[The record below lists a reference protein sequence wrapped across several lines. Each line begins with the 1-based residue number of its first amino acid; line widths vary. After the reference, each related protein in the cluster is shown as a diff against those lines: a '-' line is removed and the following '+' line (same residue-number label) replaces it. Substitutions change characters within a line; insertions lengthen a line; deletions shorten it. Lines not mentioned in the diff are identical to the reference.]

1 MRRAIFATLISV
13 FTILGCS
20 SGIQFFVCPD
30 QYAAEMKTVSDIGQ
44 RREILVGS
52 DLRVVVVH
60 LNERNKVVPVEHFRP
75 EHTFTDRIHPLEVT
89 YEKPMTLTTLIIIKK
104 LQRPLGVAIKNLSDL
119 NWRIYWLQDMDIQ
132 DLRKEGVVYLPPY
145 EDLPLL
151 KN

>member
-60 LNERNKVVPVEHFRP
+60 LNERNEVVPVEHFRP

-104 LQRPLGVAIKNLSDL
+104 LQRPFGVAIKNLSDL
-119 NWRIYWLQDMDIQ
+119 NWRIYWLQDKDIK

>member
-1 MRRAIFATLISV
+1 MRKAIFATLVSV

-20 SGIQFFVCPD
+20 SGIRFFVCPN
-30 QYAAEMKTVSDIGQ
+30 QYAAEMQTVTDIGQ

-60 LNERNKVVPVEHFRP
+60 LNERNEVVPVQHYRP
-75 EHTFTDRIHPLEVT
+75 EHTFGNRIHILKVSFGQPI
-89 YEKPMTLTTLIIIKK
+89 TLGTLIIIKDIK
-104 LQRPLGVAIKNLSDL
+104 RPIGIAVKKKADND
-119 NWRIYWLQDMDIQ
+119 WRIYWLQAPDIK
-132 DLRKEGVVYLPPY
+132 DLREEGVVYLPPY